1 MFRMLTSMILV
12 CFATSYAC
20 AESSCQSK
28 DGRYDVTVNVRGEP
42 SKESSQVIAFHA
54 FISKVVYPKAG
65 DTLVFDTTKTNGGNG
80 YDSNTG
86 VFTCPKT
93 GMYVFVWV
101 IRMYKAE
108 HSTELMIKNSVYGS
122 TFLRAKK
129 GDDGSVS
136 GTVIAHVSKGDTVYV
151 RNHSK
156 YAGDGRIHSNV
167 HGKPTFSG
175 WLLQ

>member
-1 MFRMLTSMILV
+1 MFGMLTSMILV
-12 CFATSYAC
+12 CFATSYAY

-28 DGRYDVTVNVRGEP
+28 NGRYDVTVNVRGEP
-42 SKESSQVIAFHA
+42 SKDISQVIAFHA
-54 FISKVVYPKAG
+54 FISKDVYPKAG
-65 DTLVFDTTKTNGGNG
+65 ERLVFDTTKANEGSVYN
-80 YDSNTG
+80 SNTG

-101 IRMYKAE
+101 IRMVTAE
-108 HSTELMIKNSVYGS
+108 HSTELMINNSVHGS

-129 GDDGSVS
+129 GDEGSVS
-136 GTVIAHVSKGDTVYV
+136 GTVVAHVSKGDTVYV
-151 RNHSK
+151 RNHSA
-156 YAGDGRIHSNV
+156 YAGDGRIHSNI

>member
-1 MFRMLTSMILV
+1 MLTSVILV
-12 CFATSYAC
+12 CFANIYVYA
-20 AESSCQSK
+20 ENSCQRK
-28 DGRYDVTVNVRGEP
+28 DGGYDVTINVRGQP
-42 SKESSQVIAFHA
+42 SKEIREVIAFHA
-54 FISKVVYPKAG
+54 YISKDA
-65 DTLVFDTTKTNGGNG
+65 DRLVFDVTKANQGNG
-80 YDSNTG
+80 YNSNTG

-101 IRMYKAE
+101 IRMVTAE
-108 HSTELMIKNSVYGS
+108 HSTELMINNSVFGS

-136 GTVIAHVSKGDTVYV
+136 GTAIAHVSKGDTVYV
-151 RNHSK
+151 RNHSA
-156 YAGDGRIHSNV
+156 YAGDGRILSNL